1 MNVVKQ
7 RVGILVGL
15 FVFALP
21 ASGHHTFP
29 VFYNTSQKV
38 EVEGEVTE
46 ILWSNPHVSFFVR
59 TSDGE
64 VWKIESNSVNQLQ
77 RKEITPDILRVGRV
91 RVAGFPARNGDNG
104 IYVSNLMLATGRE
117 EVLRPGVEPRWTP
130 LRPESAGVAQQG

>member
-1 MNVVKQ
+1 M
-7 RVGILVGL
+7 
-15 FVFALP
+15 
-21 ASGHHTFP
+21 
-29 VFYNTSQKV
+29 FYNTSQKV

-130 LRPESAGVAQQG
+130 LRPESAGVAQ